1 MTCRVGGGGWEAAEV
16 PAATPFPPKSHSPK
30 GPSPNMNVTQ
40 RTFTKHEKGDT
51 DNQKFWVNVF
61 LGERLFWVNVFLG
74 ERLFWVNVFLGQHL
88 LGQRPLGERPFGHAP
103 MGKKPL
109 GKRLLGG
116 DDVW

>member
-1 MTCRVGGGGWEAAEV
+1 MGSSNRKYQQ
-16 PAATPFPPKSHSPK
+16 PAAPPFPPKSHSPK

-51 DNQKFWVNVF
+51 DNQKI
-61 LGERLFWVNVFLG
+61 WVNVFLG

>member
-1 MTCRVGGGGWEAAEV
+1 MGVVQMGLAL
-16 PAATPFPPKSHSPK
+16 FPSAM
-30 GPSPNMNVTQ
+30 GTM
-40 RTFTKHEKGDT
+40 
-51 DNQKFWVNVF
+51 
-61 LGERLFWVNVFLG
+61 G

-88 LGQRPLGERPFGHAP
+88 LGQRLLGERPFGHAP

>member
-1 MTCRVGGGGWEAAEV
+1 
-16 PAATPFPPKSHSPK
+16 
-30 GPSPNMNVTQ
+30 MNVTQ

-61 LGERLFWVNVFLG
+61 LGER
-74 ERLFWVNVFLGQHL
+74 L